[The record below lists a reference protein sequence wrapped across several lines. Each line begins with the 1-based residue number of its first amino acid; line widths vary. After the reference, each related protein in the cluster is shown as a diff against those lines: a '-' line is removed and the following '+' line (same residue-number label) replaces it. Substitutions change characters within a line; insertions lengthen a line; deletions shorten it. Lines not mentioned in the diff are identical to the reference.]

1 MKKKKEKKEKKNVLL
16 RLDSHLIKTLL
27 IDDISIKLFMNHELE
42 ILSNLDLDWSYN
54 GRWFLLCLT
63 KFNKCLLILSLL

>member
-42 ILSNLDLDWSYN
+42 ILSNLDLD
-54 GRWFLLCLT
+54 
-63 KFNKCLLILSLL
+63 